1 MIQFNLLPDVK
12 KEYVK
17 ARRTKRLITN
27 MSVLSSLI
35 SIGILVVV
43 YSYVNIAQKKHI
55 NDLSADIK
63 TLTSEIKSTKD
74 LDKILTVQK
83 QLDIL
88 PGLHEG
94 KPEISRVFDYVTFVT
109 PAQVKVYNLDVR
121 IETEQIKISGS
132 ADSIATVNKFV
143 DNLKAVRYAIS
154 SDKEN
159 TDYPYSDVITTLSGD
174 NDSASFTVS
183 LSFNPTIFDNTVD
196 IIMSIGDQSFST
208 AAKDNQ

>member
-35 SIGILVVV
+35 SIVILVVV